1 MRDQAQDLR
10 ELAARKNMVVQPVAA
25 ESFRLP
31 LNSAER
37 ETRVIAVTSG
47 KGGVGKTSFSLNLAV
62 VMASENKRVLVID
75 GDMGLAN
82 VGIMAGLVV
91 KKNIAH
97 YIAGQAVLQE
107 IIIPGPGG
115 IDILPGASG
124 IQELADL
131 PEQVQSSIMNELNI
145 LAMEYD
151 VVIIDTGAGINKNN
165 LAFASIADDIIV
177 VTLPEDIA
185 ITDAYSSIKTFSKKD
200 FKADIHL
207 VVNRVDN
214 PAEAH
219 SVIERITLVTS
230 NFLSLKMK
238 TTGFVYEDTHM
249 RWYSMAQKIISM
261 ERPHSRSVVCIR
273 DFNSNLS
280 HGKKVKRGK
289 ISRIFNDMLNIFK
302 L

>member
-10 ELAARKNMVVQPVAA
+10 ELAARKHTAIQPLRIESFAQPVTA
-25 ESFRLP
+25 
-31 LNSAER
+31 LNR
-37 ETRVIAVTSG
+37 QTRVIAVTSG

-62 VMASENKRVLVID
+62 VMARENKKVLVID

-91 KKNIAH
+91 KMNIAH
-97 YIAGQAVLQE
+97 YIAGKATLKE

-124 IQELADL
+124 IKELADL
-131 PEQVQSSIMNELNI
+131 PEQVQTGIMDELNI
-145 LAMEYD
+145 LALEYD
-151 VVIIDTGAGINKNN
+151 VVIIDTGAGLNKTN

-185 ITDAYSSIKTFSKKD
+185 ITDAYGSIKTFSKKN

-207 VVNRVDN
+207 IINRVDSE
-214 PAEAH
+214 AEAQ
-219 SVIERITLVTS
+219 SVIERINIVTL

-238 TTGFVYEDTHM
+238 TNGFVYEDSHM

-261 ERPHSRSVVCIR
+261 ERPHSKSSVCIK
-273 DFNSNLS
+273 DFNAKLS
-280 HGKKVKRGK
+280 YGKSIKRGK
-289 ISRIFNDMLNIFK
+289 ISRIFNGMLNIFK
-302 L
+302 F